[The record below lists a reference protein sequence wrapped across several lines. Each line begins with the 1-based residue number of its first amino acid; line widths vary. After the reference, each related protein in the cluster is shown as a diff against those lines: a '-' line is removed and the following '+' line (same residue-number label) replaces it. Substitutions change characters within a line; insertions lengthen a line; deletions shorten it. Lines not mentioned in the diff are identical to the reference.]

1 MKIYLTILLIFV
13 PSIYFGYMGQ
23 TVEMGLAI
31 VAGAVT
37 SAFINLDKFERF
49 SGAGFEAELRKAVN
63 EAYATL
69 DNLKEVS
76 KPLMKV
82 TLTNLTYSN
91 RWGGMDFK
99 EKHEY
104 KNAIENISKSLE
116 INDELKITYEIF
128 HRYHTWDLYSE
139 FVDVLYKETNNHE
152 LRNKLNSIK
161 DYSTEN
167 FPNKEEIIEIIATN
181 DSVLTTNMV
190 DKLQTY
196 LYYLKNR
203 KLQESA

>member
-1 MKIYLTILLIFV
+1 MKIILTILLIFV
-13 PSIYFGYMGQ
+13 PTIYFGYMGQ

-49 SGAGFEAELRKAVN
+49 SGAGFEAELRKAVS

-82 TLTNLTYSN
+82 TLTNLTYAN
-91 RWGGMDFK
+91 RWGGMDFN

-104 KNAIENISKSLE
+104 KKTIENIAMSLE
-116 INDELKITYEIF
+116 IDDELKNTFEIF

-139 FVDVLYKETNNHE
+139 FVTVLYKETNNHL
-152 LRNKLNSIK
+152 LRNELDSIK
-161 DYSTEN
+161 DYSTER
-167 FPNKEEIIEIIATN
+167 FPNKEEILEIITAN
-181 DSVLTTNMV
+181 DLVITAVMEDRLEA
-190 DKLQTY
+190 Y

-203 KLQESA
+203 KLKVSA